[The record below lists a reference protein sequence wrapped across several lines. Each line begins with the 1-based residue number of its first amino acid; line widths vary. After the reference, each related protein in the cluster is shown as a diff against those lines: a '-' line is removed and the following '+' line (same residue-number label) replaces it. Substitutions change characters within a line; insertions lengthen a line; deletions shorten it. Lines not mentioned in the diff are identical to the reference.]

1 MNKHFNVQLPKM
13 QEQILNTIG
22 LQQLKKHGNI
32 YMNICK
38 LPGLHKGQKSL
49 QVQDF

>member
-1 MNKHFNVQLPKM
+1 M
-13 QEQILNTIG
+13 QEQIFNTIG
-22 LQQLKKHGNI
+22 LQQLLRKHDNI
-32 YMNICK
+32 YVNICE